1 MKNYILVFEDCS
13 LFETILLSYFL
24 KAKNLDVT
32 VVADKESI
40 KTHEGFSIVPDI
52 TVDKVDIENL
62 NSFTIT
68 GGNPSN
74 LTCKDKLSDLINKIY
89 DKNEYQIGSI
99 CGGNYILS
107 DVLGIPLDKLNSDNL
122 VEYKNILSSPPN
134 KYVDFAIKMGEK
146 LKIYDDKKD
155 LEETIQFFKN

>member
-1 MKNYILVFEDCS
+1 MKNYIFIFEDCS
-13 LFETILLSYFL
+13 LFETILFSYFL

-32 VVADKESI
+32 VVADKEI
-40 KTHEGFSIVPDI
+40 ITTHEGFSIVPDI
-52 TVDKVDIENL
+52 TIDKVNVNHL
-62 NSFTIT
+62 NSFTLT

-89 DKNEYQIGSI
+89 DNDNYHIGSI

-107 DVLGIPLDKLNSDNL
+107 ELLDIPLEKLNGDNL
-122 VEYKNILSSPPN
+122 IEYKNILSSPPN
-134 KYVDFAIKMGEK
+134 KYVDFAIKMGEN
-146 LKIYDDKKD
+146 LEIYDDKKD